1 MNNIK
6 SMRLQVLIEPNIYND
21 LYKILKELNIT
32 FKSDSESVR
41 YAIMRFVHYETNVK
55 IDILRYQSLLKNK
68 NEELEQI
75 RNKLEQLDKE
85 RINLFKDLE
94 IYKDQ
99 NRRLSRKIGGIY
111 EKKKVKSKQRKK
123 KSK

>member
-1 MNNIK
+1 
-6 SMRLQVLIEPNIYND
+6 MRLQVLIEPNIYND